1 MQATLCEM
9 FTLRDKT
16 LVKWTSQKSD
26 AWFIACISEVFTSKT
41 NRTSSRLHQ
50 FQIIEITPLF
60 WMLKCFNWS
69 NNFWC
74 FNSTHLG
81 SPCEKRQKSTMLT
94 SCFLCRFS
102 DGDNTNTNVLY
113 LSIRSSHLFFPL
125 KKGARFWSLP
135 LSQALNWLN
144 LNFYPLLTL
153 THRRCCDS

>member
-1 MQATLCEM
+1 M

-16 LVKWTSQKSD
+16 LVKWTSQKSE
-26 AWFIACISEVFTSKT
+26 AWFIARISEVFTCKT
-41 NRTSSRLHQ
+41 NGTSSGLHQ
-50 FQIIEITPLF
+50 FQISEITPLF

-81 SPCEKRQKSTMLT
+81 SPCEKRLKSTMLT

-113 LSIRSSHLFFPL
+113 LSIRSSHLFFFIKEGSEILVAPFESSTQL
-125 KKGARFWSLP
+125 TE
-135 LSQALNWLN
+135 
-144 LNFYPLLTL
+144 LNFHPLFNFDPQKVLWL
-153 THRRCCDS
+153 LIHF